1 MNVKEQEK
9 SKKMKK
15 TILAIAILLLS
26 FSAKAQ
32 VTVTYS
38 YDNLH
43 RLTQASYS
51 NGVGIQYSYD
61 ALGNRT
67 QETKTSTLSVE
78 EVTSNKNFKLYPN
91 PFKDELF
98 LSSENQTI
106 KEVSIFDLSG
116 KLVKTISNINSKS
129 YRLEAGY
136 LPTGNYVVS
145 IKTEQGVEKY
155 KVIKK

>member
-1 MNVKEQEK
+1 
-9 SKKMKK
+9 MKK

-78 EVTSNKNFKLYPN
+78 EVTTAKNFKLYPN

-98 LSSENQTI
+98 LSSENQI
-106 KEVSIFDLSG
+106 IQEVSVFDISG
-116 KLVKTISNINSKS
+116 KLVKSIPNINTRS
-129 YRLEAGY
+129 YRLNAGY
-136 LPTGNYVVS
+136 LVSGNYLVA
-145 IKTEQGVEKY
+145 IKTENGVETY

>member
-1 MNVKEQEK
+1 
-9 SKKMKK
+9 MKK
-15 TILAIAILLLS
+15 TITILIIILG

-32 VTVTYS
+32 VTATYT

-67 QETKTSTLSVE
+67 QETKTSTLSVIE
-78 EVTSNKNFKLYPN
+78 STDSKSFKIYPN
-91 PFKDELF
+91 PFKDELY

-106 KEVSIFDLSG
+106 KEVSIFDISG
-116 KLVKTISNINSKS
+116 KLVKTILNINSKS

-136 LPTGNYVVS
+136 LPTGNYIVS
-145 IKTEQGVEKY
+145 IQTEQGVEKY
-155 KVIKK
+155 KVIKKQKT

>member
-1 MNVKEQEK
+1 
-9 SKKMKK
+9 MKNL
-15 TILAIAILLLS
+15 ILTTVILLIGLT
-26 FSAKAQ
+26 AKAQ

-43 RLTQASYS
+43 RLTKASYS

-78 EVTSNKNFKLYPN
+78 EVTNTKNFKLYPN
-91 PFKDELF
+91 PFKDELY
-98 LSSENQTI
+98 LSSDNQTI
-106 KEVSIFDLSG
+106 KEVSIIDMAG
-116 KLVKTISNINSKS
+116 KLIKTIANINATHYQLDAS
-129 YRLEAGY
+129 YMV
-136 LPTGNYVVS
+136 TGNYLIQ
-145 IKTEQGVEKY
+145 IKTDEGVEVH

>member
-1 MNVKEQEK
+1 
-9 SKKMKK
+9 MKNI
-15 TILAIAILLLS
+15 ILTTAILLFG
-26 FSAKAQ
+26 FSVKAQ
-32 VTVTYS
+32 VTVTYT

-78 EVTSNKNFKLYPN
+78 EVTTEKNFKLYPN
-91 PFKDELF
+91 PFKDELY
-98 LSSENQTI
+98 LSSDNQTI
-106 KEVSIFDLSG
+106 KEVSIIDMAG
-116 KLVKTISNINSKS
+116 KLIKTIANINATHYQLDAS
-129 YRLEAGY
+129 YMV
-136 LPTGNYVVS
+136 TGNYLIQ
-145 IKTEQGVEKY
+145 IKTDEGVEVH

>member
-1 MNVKEQEK
+1 
-9 SKKMKK
+9 MKHII
-15 TILAIAILLLS
+15 TILAIICC
-26 FSAKAQ
+26 FTAKAQ

-61 ALGNRT
+61 QLGNRT

-78 EVTSNKNFKLYPN
+78 DFENIKSFTLFPN
-91 PFKDELF
+91 PFQEELQIT
-98 LSSENQTI
+98 S
-106 KEVSIFDLSG
+106 KEQSISQVQLYDLTG
-116 KLVKTISNINSKS
+116 KLIQEEKVNNQNSFTLKTNS
-129 YRLEAGY
+129 LPIGTY
-136 LPTGNYVVS
+136 LITIFTDKGKES
-145 IKTEQGVEKY
+145 Y

>member
-1 MNVKEQEK
+1 
-9 SKKMKK
+9 MKNI
-15 TILAIAILLLS
+15 ILTLAILLFG
-26 FSAKAQ
+26 FSVKAQ

-78 EVTSNKNFKLYPN
+78 EVTVEKNFKLYPN

-98 LSSENQTI
+98 LSSDNQTI
-106 KEVSIFDLSG
+106 KEVSIIDMTG
-116 KLVKTISNINSKS
+116 KLIKTIANINTTHYQLDAS
-129 YRLEAGY
+129 YLVS
-136 LPTGNYVVS
+136 GNYLIQ
-145 IKTEQGVEKY
+145 IKTNNGVEVH

>member
-1 MNVKEQEK
+1 
-9 SKKMKK
+9 MKN
-15 TILAIAILLLS
+15 TTLTRAILL
-26 FSAKAQ
+26 FGFTAKAQ
-32 VTVTYS
+32 VTVTYT

-78 EVTSNKNFKLYPN
+78 DLTKEKSFILFPN
-91 PFKDELF
+91 PFKEELQIT
-98 LSSENQTI
+98 S
-106 KEVSIFDLSG
+106 KEQSITQVQLYDLTG
-116 KLVKTISNINSKS
+116 KLIQEEKVNHQNSFTLKTNGLPI
-129 YRLEAGY
+129 GTY
-136 LPTGNYVVS
+136 LITIFTDKGKEN
-145 IKTEQGVEKY
+145 Y

>member
-1 MNVKEQEK
+1 
-9 SKKMKK
+9 MKN
-15 TILAIAILLLS
+15 TILTIAILLFG

-61 ALGNRT
+61 QLGNRT

-78 EVTSNKNFKLYPN
+78 EVTTEKSFTLYPN

-98 LSSENQTI
+98 LSSENRTI
-106 KEVSIFDLSG
+106 KEVSIIDMAG
-116 KLVKTISNINSKS
+116 KLIKTIANINATHYQLDAS
-129 YRLEAGY
+129 YMV
-136 LPTGNYVVS
+136 TGNYLIQ
-145 IKTEQGVEKY
+145 IKTDEGVEVH

>member
-1 MNVKEQEK
+1 
-9 SKKMKK
+9 MKHII
-15 TILAIAILLLS
+15 TILAIVCC

-32 VTVTYS
+32 VTVTYT

-61 ALGNRT
+61 QLGNRT

-78 EVTSNKNFKLYPN
+78 EVETVKSFTLFPN
-91 PFKDELF
+91 PFVEELQIA
-98 LSSENQTI
+98 S
-106 KEVSIFDLSG
+106 KEQSITQVQLYDLTG
-116 KLVKTISNINSKS
+116 KLIQEEKVNNQNSFTLKTNS
-129 YRLEAGY
+129 
-136 LPTGNYVVS
+136 LPIGTYIITIFTDKG
-145 IKTEQGVEKY
+145 KETY

>member
-1 MNVKEQEK
+1 
-9 SKKMKK
+9 MKIIIV
-15 TILAIAILLLS
+15 TTVIIMFS

-78 EVTSNKNFKLYPN
+78 EVTGVQNFKLYPN
-91 PFKDELF
+91 PFKEELN
-98 LSSENQTI
+98 LSSDNQTI
-106 KEVSIFDLSG
+106 KEISIIDMTG
-116 KLVKTISNINSKS
+116 KLVKQITNINATTFQLDAS
-129 YRLEAGY
+129 YLV
-136 LPTGNYVVS
+136 TGNYLIQ
-145 IKTEQGVEKY
+145 IKTNEGLEIH

>member
-1 MNVKEQEK
+1 
-9 SKKMKK
+9 MKN
-15 TILAIAILLLS
+15 TIITLVILLLS
-26 FSAKAQ
+26 FLAKAQ

-78 EVTSNKNFKLYPN
+78 EVTNEKSFTLFPN
-91 PFKDELF
+91 PFKEELQIT
-98 LSSENQTI
+98 SKKQ
-106 KEVSIFDLSG
+106 SITHVQLYDLTG
-116 KLVKTISNINSKS
+116 KLIQEEKVNNQNSFTLKTISLSS
-129 YRLEAGY
+129 GTY
-136 LPTGNYVVS
+136 LITISTDKGKES
-145 IKTEQGVEKY
+145 Y

>member
-1 MNVKEQEK
+1 
-9 SKKMKK
+9 MKK
-15 TILAIAILLLS
+15 TITILIIILG

-78 EVTSNKNFKLYPN
+78 EVTKEKSFTLFPN
-91 PFKDELF
+91 PFIEELQIT
-98 LSSENQTI
+98 S
-106 KEVSIFDLSG
+106 KEQSITQVQLYDLTG
-116 KLVKTISNINSKS
+116 KLIQEEKVNNQNSFTLKTNS
-129 YRLEAGY
+129 LPIGTY
-136 LPTGNYVVS
+136 LITIFTDKGKES
-145 IKTEQGVEKY
+145 Y

>member
-1 MNVKEQEK
+1 
-9 SKKMKK
+9 MKNL
-15 TILAIAILLLS
+15 ILTTVILLIGLT
-26 FSAKAQ
+26 AKAQ

-78 EVTSNKNFKLYPN
+78 EVTTAKNFKLYPN

-98 LSSENQTI
+98 LSSENQI
-106 KEVSIFDLSG
+106 IEELSIFDISG
-116 KLVKTISNINSKS
+116 KLVKTISNINTKS

-136 LPTGNYVVS
+136 LPAGNYIVS
-145 IKTEQGVEKY
+145 VKTEQGLESY